1 MHISFPP
8 SFLFYVMGAI
18 NKESIWKSAMQLVA
32 KWPYVETTD
41 ATPTSRP
48 SFSSTPSS
56 SFRADVSLFDTMD
69 QLQHMRANFGSRLN
83 HLSNEMCQMNTKISR
98 IARRQS
104 CLGGFVPSP
113 SPKPAKE
120 SSSGGD
126 DDDDDDADGSSSS
139 SDDKMTTSQ

>member
-1 MHISFPP
+1 MHITFPP
-8 SFLFYVMGAI
+8 FFLFYVMGAI
-18 NKESIWKSAMQLVA
+18 NKESIWKSAVQLVV
-32 KWPYVETTD
+32 KWSCVETTD
-41 ATPTSRP
+41 ATPTPRP
-48 SFSSTPSS
+48 SSSSTPSS
-56 SFRADVSLFDTMD
+56 SFRADVSLVDTMD

-83 HLSNEMCQMNTKISR
+83 HLSDEMCQMNTRISR

-104 CLGGFVPSP
+104 RLSGFVPSP

-139 SDDKMTTSQ
+139 SDDKMTTSY

>member
-1 MHISFPP
+1 MHITFPL

-56 SFRADVSLFDTMD
+56 SFRANVSLFDTMD

-83 HLSNEMCQMNTKISR
+83 HLSDEMCLMNTRISR
-98 IARRQS
+98 IARR
-104 CLGGFVPSP
+104 
-113 SPKPAKE
+113 
-120 SSSGGD
+120 
-126 DDDDDDADGSSSS
+126 
-139 SDDKMTTSQ
+139 